1 MVTIERLLFVVGEEG
16 DWEGMYLDG
25 VLVKE
30 GHIISKH
37 DALDALK
44 DYKGDLGDS
53 YGEYTV
59 KQEYLEG
66 NGLPIHF
73 EDIDKEMI
81 SQNT

>member
-1 MVTIERLLFVVGEEG
+1 MATIENLLFVVGEEG
-16 DWEGMYLDG
+16 DWEVMYLDG

-30 GHIISKH
+30 GHIISKY

-53 YGEYTV
+53 FGEYTV
-59 KQEYLEG
+59 NQEYLED
-66 NGLPIHF
+66 NGLPKHF
-73 EDIDKEMI
+73 GDIDKEMI